1 MNDARSK
8 SRPNGHRIRAMVVGL
23 LATMA
28 AGCSSTDKAGPPPLD
43 VSTRVETATG
53 PVVGYVSDR
62 GVKTW
67 LGIPYAQPP
76 VGDLRWR
83 PTRPVHAWSEPL
95 ASNEHPEWCTQVTT
109 ALDELEGIDKGQI
122 LGSEDCLYLSI
133 YAPADATPN
142 SALPVMFWIHGG
154 SNMWGRAEQYDPSEL
169 ARRENV
175 VVVVAQ
181 YRVGPLG
188 YFQHPAL
195 RDEADGVAAGA
206 ANFAVLDLI
215 EALRW
220 TRSNAGVFGGDSD
233 NVTIFGES
241 AGGQN
246 VYALIVS
253 PLSEGLFDKAI
264 TQSGIPQSTPVQWAM
279 EGHEGVENPYPEA
292 AKKITGSREP
302 TARQLR
308 SVSAEKIWQ
317 AYLSDGEREGSP
329 TMVDD
334 GVTIPADGIR
344 ASLARSLV
352 ARDIP
357 IIMGSNEEEAKYLL
371 AFDPEYTKK
380 RLGFIITPR
389 DRDLYDA
396 ASEYLSGAWRAT
408 TINAP
413 ARDVVRAGAGEVY
426 SYRFDWDGQ
435 GSYWFSDVSY
445 LLGSSHMVEIPF
457 VFGMFDNFL
466 GSLGGMMFQSD
477 TSDDR
482 AVLSREM
489 MHYWGNFARTGA
501 PGDTPAAWPAL
512 TPETAQRTMIFDTP
526 DDEGTRLG
534 TDATTVDQIIEAVRT
549 DPRLDADGRRCKIAA
564 SLGHIFGPAEPRF
577 AALADSVCGMSQD
590 R

>member
-8 SRPNGHRIRAMVVGL
+8 SRPNGHPIRALFVGL
-23 LATMA
+23 LATLA

-43 VSTRVETATG
+43 IATRVETATG

-83 PTRPVHAWSEPL
+83 PTRPVHAWRDPL
-95 ASNEHPEWCTQVTT
+95 ASNKHPAWCTQVTT

-122 LGSEDCLYLSI
+122 LGSEDCLYLSV

-142 SALPVMFWIHGG
+142 GALPVMFWIHGG

-195 RDEADGVAAGA
+195 RDAADGAAAGS
-206 ANFAVLDLI
+206 ANFAILDLI

-264 TQSGIPQSTPVQWAM
+264 TQSGIPQSTPLQWAM
-279 EGHEGVENPYPEA
+279 QGHKGVENPYPEA
-292 AKKITGSREP
+292 AQEITGSPEP
-302 TARQLR
+302 TARELR
-308 SVSAEKIWQ
+308 SVSAERIWRT
-317 AYLSDGEREGSP
+317 YLSDGAREGSP

-357 IIMGSNEEEAKYLL
+357 LIMGSNKEEAKYLL

-389 DRDLYDA
+389 DKDLYDA

-413 ARDVVRAGAGEVY
+413 ARDLVQAGATDVR

-457 VFGMFDNFL
+457 VLGMFDNFL
-466 GSLGGMMFQSD
+466 GSLGGMMFQSG
-477 TSDDR
+477 TRDDR
-482 AVLSREM
+482 AVLSRDM
-489 MHYWGNFARTGA
+489 MRYWGNFARTGN
-501 PGDTPAAWPAL
+501 PGSTPAAWPAL
-512 TPETAQRTMIFDTP
+512 TPETVQRTMIFDTP

-534 TDATTVDQIIEAVRT
+534 ADATTVDQIVEAVRT
-549 DPRLDADGRRCKIAA
+549 DPRLDGDRRRCKVAA
-564 SLGHIFGPAEPRF
+564 TLDQIFGTADPRF
-577 AALADSVCGMSQD
+577 AELAASID
-590 R
+590 RLEACH